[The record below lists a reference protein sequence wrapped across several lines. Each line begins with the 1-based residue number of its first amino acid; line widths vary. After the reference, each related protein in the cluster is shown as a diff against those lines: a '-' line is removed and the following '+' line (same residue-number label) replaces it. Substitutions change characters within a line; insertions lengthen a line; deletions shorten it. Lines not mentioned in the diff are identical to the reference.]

1 MIGRKF
7 NWFYLLIGVLFIG
20 MLYINAKYFRG
31 SGNLIVG
38 ITQAKDYKINAEKS
52 SLVKSVHVVP
62 GKQVKAGDLLI
73 ELTSEALAI
82 DIAKLTNRI
91 ALLTSEEKDKKK
103 LEHSEIAYIRAQNG
117 IEIEELDADIAEI
130 KSEQQLNLRLAEE
143 LNTSHKSST
152 EVSENPALQK
162 MASLEK
168 QKQKRK
174 DAMAIKIQDIVQESN
189 SDQNQLHNQIILLTQ
204 ELELLKG
211 EQKKLTKYAAADGV
225 VENVYVKNGEQIE
238 AFTSLLSVGPLRPTT
253 VVGYIYGRRM
263 SIAIGDK
270 VKVTSYEKKSFEV
283 DGAVIG
289 FGTVT
294 ALPEI
299 LQKSTAV
306 KAFGQEVFIE
316 IIPENSFAIG
326 EKVLIK

>member
-1 MIGRKF
+1 M
-7 NWFYLLIGVLFIG
+7 
-20 MLYINAKYFRG
+20 
-31 SGNLIVG
+31 
-38 ITQAKDYKINAEKS
+38 
-52 SLVKSVHVVP
+52 
-62 GKQVKAGDLLI
+62 
-73 ELTSEALAI
+73 
-82 DIAKLTNRI
+82 
-91 ALLTSEEKDKKK
+91 
-103 LEHSEIAYIRAQNG
+103 
-117 IEIEELDADIAEI
+117 
-130 KSEQQLNLRLAEE
+130 
-143 LNTSHKSST
+143 
-152 EVSENPALQK
+152 
-162 MASLEK
+162 
-168 QKQKRK
+168 
-174 DAMAIKIQDIVQESN
+174 
-189 SDQNQLHNQIILLTQ
+189 
-204 ELELLKG
+204 
-211 EQKKLTKYAAADGV
+211 
-225 VENVYVKNGEQIE
+225 ENVYVKNGEQIE